1 MARRSSPSG
10 PSYRLGFTTALRCP
24 LGRIGARSS
33 SNWSRRAQRPV
44 AQPSPLTLFICRI
57 TQCMPCS
64 QSEQR
69 VRSHIL
75 TNPCVR
81 TPPSSA
87 RCCVSTTTH
96 GALRACA
103 MVRWHTIARCIRL
116 DGTLHGVVETRQAL
130 TRYLPTPPG
139 PPRASW
145 HACPSVR
152 EKRCRQ
158 QPTHARCLRDGA
170 CQTRA
175 YEPGLMLL

>member
-33 SNWSRRAQRPV
+33 RRWRRPARRPV
-44 AQPSPLTLFICRI
+44 AQPSPLSLLIWST
-57 TQCMPCS
+57 TQRMPCS
-64 QSEQR
+64 PSELR

-116 DGTLHGVVETRQAL
+116 DGTLEGVVETRQAL
-130 TRYLPTPPG
+130 TKHLPIPPG
-139 PPRASW
+139 PPEPPGTPA
-145 HACPSVR
+145 
-152 EKRCRQ
+152 
-158 QPTHARCLRDGA
+158 L
-170 CQTRA
+170 TRA
-175 YEPGLMLL
+175 RNSVVSDRRVPAASATARALPARRRQA